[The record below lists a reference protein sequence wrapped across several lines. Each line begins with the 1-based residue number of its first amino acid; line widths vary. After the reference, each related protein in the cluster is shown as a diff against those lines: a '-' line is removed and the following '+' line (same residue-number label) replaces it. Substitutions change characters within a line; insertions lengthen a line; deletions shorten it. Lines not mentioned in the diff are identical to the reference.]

1 MDDQPGLTASRSAS
15 GGHAIRKAVAEL
27 RVIDLTPF
35 RESRGIEERRAQA
48 ALLREACIDIGFFYL
63 SGHGIPEQEFA
74 DVVAMTH
81 RFFELPLEEKM
92 KVHTSLSPA
101 KLGYVGRG
109 RNNTGSDPNRPP
121 DIIERFHLSRDIL
134 PGEPQEGRRSAGQ
147 SQWPEDAVLPGFADL
162 MRRHL
167 RNRCDVAR
175 QLAHVFALSL
185 DLPEDYFDATYR
197 YISANTVL
205 NYYPPVDPATLRER
219 QWSFSPHTDYNA
231 FTLLYQDS
239 LGGLQVLN
247 SDGAWI
253 EALPIPDTMI
263 VNLGDLFARWT
274 NDLYT
279 SSLHRVINRSPEARV
294 SIPVFTSPNG
304 ATTIACLE
312 TCAGPGNPPRYAP
325 IRAEDYLKSMLDKAY
340 ETGLPT
346 LGAKTAARLG
356 NHATS

>member
-1 MDDQPGLTASRSAS
+1 MDDHPGLTANRSPSDA
-15 GGHAIRKAVAEL
+15 HAVRKAVPHL
-27 RVIDLTPF
+27 RVIDLAPF
-35 RESRGIEERRAQA
+35 REDRGIAERRAQA
-48 ALLREACIDIGFFYL
+48 AVLREACIDIGFFYL
-63 SGHGIPEQEFA
+63 AGHGIPEQEFA

-92 KVHTSLSPA
+92 KVHTSRSPVR
-101 KLGYVGRG
+101 LGYVGRG
-109 RNNTGSDPNRPP
+109 RNNPGNDPNRPP
-121 DIIERFHLSRDIL
+121 DIIERFHLSREIL
-134 PGEPQEGRRSAGQ
+134 PGEPQEGRRSAGR

-175 QLAHVFALSL
+175 QLARVFALSL

-197 YISANTVL
+197 YLSANTVL
-205 NYYPPVDPATLRER
+205 NYYPRIDLATLGER

-239 LGGLQVLN
+239 LGGLQVLD
-247 SDGAWI
+247 SQGEWI
-253 EALPIPDTMI
+253 EVPPVPRTMV
-263 VNLGDLFARWT
+263 VNIGDLFARWT
-274 NDLYT
+274 NDLYA
-279 SSLHRVINRSPEARV
+279 SSLHRVINRSGAARV

-312 TCAGPGNPPRYAP
+312 TCAGPDNPPRYAP

-346 LGAKTAARLG
+346 LGARTAARLG
-356 NHATS
+356 AAMT